1 MRLLRKSLAAADD
14 ARRGAALLLAFL
26 VLIVIIAIV
35 YQINTVTLTDERIT
49 YNEITRSQMDL
60 SIEAVLL
67 QTYEDLKEDAMAA
80 EAAQGDGGGAGAAG
94 GAGAPQD
101 PGGGGAATEGEAG
114 EPPRNP
120 DAVDSM
126 MDRWFTPQST
136 NFGDVQIRIFIRDEN
151 SKYNVLNMLDPD
163 EELAE
168 IAYQRVVRV
177 LDNARGGTDFDISAG
192 DAEEMARAMRD
203 YMESRFG
210 TELPTPELLTSDQE
224 NEDRVVPFT
233 FAEFRSLEPFE
244 DNMFEDFFTDDD
256 QRIHAISS
264 FLTVFTSP
272 SVGAEE
278 VGSGLPSGGGG
289 FGVNVNTA
297 PHAVLTALFDS
308 REIDYRIWDEVR
320 EYRNEEEEPLETED
334 EGLEDV
340 EPEPLLDEYGNEV
353 LPTQIFDSLDELD
366 ELYEFDALNETEKA
380 SIRDALEVTSD
391 VFEIV
396 LAARISTAADAD
408 QRIEFESRRE
418 QEEYFRSGEHI
429 VRIIRSVIWRRPGE
443 EEVAI
448 VPLVRWEVL
457 ENAPLKIL
465 DFPDDE

>member
-67 QTYEDLKEDAMAA
+67 QTYEDLKEDALAA
-80 EAAQGDGGGAGAAG
+80 QASQGDGASGAATG
-94 GAGAPQD
+94 GPGGPQD
-101 PGGGGAATEGEAG
+101 PGSGAPPDGEAG

-126 MDRWFTPQST
+126 MDRWYTPQST

-163 EELAE
+163 EEQAE
-168 IAYQRVVRV
+168 IAFQRVVRV
-177 LDNARGGTDFDISAG
+177 LDNARGGTDYDISNG

-203 YMESRFG
+203 YMQTRYGS
-210 TELPTPELLTSDQE
+210 ELPTPELLTSDQE

-233 FAEFRSLEPFE
+233 FAEFRALEPFE
-244 DNMFEDFFTDDD
+244 DNMFEDFFTEDD

-264 FLTVFTSP
+264 YLTVFTSP

-308 REIDYRIWDEVR
+308 REIDYRVWDEIR
-320 EYRNEEEEPLETED
+320 EYRNQEEEPMESEED

-353 LPTQIFDSLDELD
+353 LPTQIFDALDELD

-408 QRIEFESRRE
+408 QRVEFQSRRE

-429 VRIIRSVIWRRPGE
+429 VRIIRSVVWRRPGDE
-443 EEVAI
+443 DVAI

-465 DFPDDE
+465 DFPDED